1 MAADTSEPARWLN
14 RLHSYRNS
22 LRLVKLAADLWQN
35 RSLNEL
41 ERAGFVQSYE
51 IAWDLAWKLMADFLR
66 FAGRTLDFN
75 APKPVI
81 RAAFEAQ
88 IIADGQRWIDATDL
102 RNQLSHIYDEER
114 ALRALDQIATVFL
127 PLMVSLEER
136 LSDEAAKLGHAY

>member
-1 MAADTSEPARWLN
+1 MPLDAPESSRWLV
-14 RLHSYRNS
+14 RLDSYKNS
-22 LRLVKLAADLWQN
+22 LRLVRLAAELWRS

-41 ERAGFVQSYE
+41 ERAGFVQSLE

-66 FAGRTLDFN
+66 FAGHAVDFN

-88 IIADGQRWIDATDL
+88 IIADGQSWIDATDL
-102 RNQLSHIYDEER
+102 RNRLSHMSDEER
-114 ALRALDQIATVFL
+114 ALRALDQIADVFL

-136 LSDEAAKLGHAY
+136 LGDEADKLSNAH